1 MPGTIG
7 CGDAMKLRQ
16 VIATCLSV
24 FFVAFVS
31 APAFAGM
38 LENVM
43 DEDSCCCASASSDRP
58 EALEG
63 PECECPSC
71 GCTVGALDSTHPF
84 ETVTSQSPPNIVA
97 LSQAHVWY
105 ESTSDA
111 HTEVSSIAPRGPPG
125 HAGAA
130 LYILYDSLLI

>member
-1 MPGTIG
+1 ME
-7 CGDAMKLRQ
+7 LRR
-16 VIATCLSV
+16 VIAACLSF

-38 LENVM
+38 LENVT
-43 DEDSCCCASASSDRP
+43 DEDSCCCTSTLSDDRP
-58 EALEG
+58 EALEA

-71 GCTVGALDSTHPF
+71 ACSVSALDSTHPF

-97 LSQAHVWY
+97 LSQTHVWY

-111 HTEVSSIAPRGPPG
+111 QAEVSSLAPRGPPG